1 MAELADALDLGSSGQ
16 PWGFDSLHPH
26 SLKDQQVIRANWAAK
41 ELKAFLTLIQRYAGR
56 QSLNFWNFM
65 KIEIEDVDSC
75 NKKIKFEIPF
85 QEYDK
90 KVKQYY
96 QKLGQQVNVPGF
108 RKGKIPIAYLEKKFG
123 TDVKKEVLSNLV
135 SDQLNNAIVEKDLRA
150 VGQPHLLEVNA
161 EEGTDIS
168 VSASI
173 EVLPTVELQDY
184 SCIELEMKIPRVTEE
199 DINQSIEVIRQRM
212 AKTITVTDRPAQDKD
227 LLKIDFTSKI
237 GSEPFEGGSAKD
249 QIIQAGGGQLIE
261 GLDKGMLGMEIGETR
276 DIQVKVPE
284 DYHNKKI
291 AGKDVDFQIVL
302 KGIQEQELP
311 ELNDDFALS
320 VEAKGYENL
329 DDMKQKLRTELEG
342 FEHKEARKALKGT
355 LAEKITEQNQV
366 DLPEGL
372 LKEQVKFMIDQARKK
387 EGKKTATHDHDHGH
401 DHEHDHDDEVTP
413 EQLNQYRKPAMKS
426 LQEELVLDQLAKDLN
441 AEVTQEELEQE
452 VKNMSQLLGG
462 GNIQQIKREWEKN
475 GIMARLHNRMK
486 RDKTIEAALE
496 KVTIKEEKVD
506 RKDLITDN

>member
-1 MAELADALDLGSSGQ
+1 
-16 PWGFDSLHPH
+16 
-26 SLKDQQVIRANWAAK
+26 
-41 ELKAFLTLIQRYAGR
+41 
-56 QSLNFWNFM
+56 
-65 KIEIEDVDSC
+65 
-75 NKKIKFEIPF
+75 
-85 QEYDK
+85 
-90 KVKQYY
+90 
-96 QKLGQQVNVPGF
+96 
-108 RKGKIPIAYLEKKFG
+108 
-123 TDVKKEVLSNLV
+123 
-135 SDQLNNAIVEKDLRA
+135 
-150 VGQPHLLEVNA
+150 
-161 EEGTDIS
+161 
-168 VSASI
+168 
-173 EVLPTVELQDY
+173 
-184 SCIELEMKIPRVTEE
+184 
-199 DINQSIEVIRQRM
+199 
-212 AKTITVTDRPAQDKD
+212 
-227 LLKIDFTSKI
+227 
-237 GSEPFEGGSAKD
+237 
-249 QIIQAGGGQLIE
+249 
-261 GLDKGMLGMEIGETR
+261 

-342 FEHKEARKALKGT
+342 FEHKEARKALKGI

-413 EQLNQYRKPAMKS
+413 ELLNQYREPAMKS